1 MSVTKTWKVQFM
13 YKNDLGAVDKLL
25 SSRLA
30 AFSLFMGGG
39 PVSFNGQDYETR
51 GLELATRH
59 YSGYKTNLEKFL
71 Y

>member
-30 AFSLFMGGG
+30 AFSLFMGGDQSLLMDKITKQG
-39 PVSFNGQDYETR
+39 AWN
-51 GLELATRH
+51 
-59 YSGYKTNLEKFL
+59 
-71 Y
+71 